1 MTRLNTIFSDE
12 EYKAQGFTTE
22 EVPKVREHDILFNK
36 YVMEEIT
43 EEEKE
48 RMFAL
53 VKELGL

>member
-12 EYKAQGFTTE
+12 EYKAQSCTTE

>member
-12 EYKAQGFTTE
+12 EYMAQGFTTE